1 MFLNKV
7 EITNFRVYYGK
18 NSLDFGRSRASDGRN
33 VYIIGGLTGYG
44 KTSLLTAI
52 TLGLL
57 GKNTALLAFDEKATN
72 SILIDSHYKELLQKN
87 FSKTAIAKGETQMSV
102 KLIFDDQGVEL
113 HVERK
118 WWFDDQGVLQGEEL
132 NIFKNG
138 APLEIAKGVD
148 PQELKEEFIET
159 KIPPHIAK
167 FFFFDGEEIR
177 KIAEKDP
184 SGAVVSGLNSL
195 LGFAMLQRLVDD
207 LEKTKRDI
215 KTETGS
221 SPTKTDLLKA
231 EAELSAKEDELKG
244 IIEDLEDKS
253 REREKFIQQFKAV
266 KAQISAM
273 LGGGDPE
280 TQNKIQEQIDELE
293 IEDRNIASEIGK
305 FCGDLLFLSMP
316 KSLFKRLN
324 EQLTGELT
332 RKEWEGK
339 KNLLSPQKV
348 KIIEG
353 LFGPSAPQPEPP
365 LTPQQKDFFI
375 TRLEDEWS
383 NMFNPPPE
391 GMADNIIHSYFSESD
406 TRDVLSKL
414 EDIKKQTQQHL
425 HSRIIRR
432 NEIDRRIHE
441 LKEKRRRMTTGPEF
455 QELLGKR
462 DELNTRIGRLDSE
475 IEGLQRRIPPIQ
487 NEISSLKKRCT
498 DLENEVITTEQ
509 GHKLIDTCKRLHET
523 VEEFMKE
530 LRNKRVA
537 GLSQKMTNMY
547 KTLAHKEDLVNNISI
562 NSTSYKVIM
571 KGKDGN
577 ELPDGSAGESE
588 IFALSMIYGLA
599 EISRRNLPFIIDTPF
614 GRLDSPHRD
623 NIVSRYFPKI
633 SYQVI
638 VFSSDTELNEKWYRA
653 IEPYVAKSFLLE
665 FDRQTKTTNISENC
679 YFKFE

>member
-18 NSLDFGRSRASDGRN
+18 NILDFGRSNKDRN

-57 GKNTALLAFDEKATN
+57 GKNATHLAFDEKTASN
-72 SILIDSHYKELLQKN
+72 FNIDSQYRELLQKN
-87 FSKTAIAKGETQMSV
+87 FSKTALAKGEQQMSV
-102 KLIFDDQGVEL
+102 KLIFDDKGTEL

-118 WWFDDQGVLQGEEL
+118 WWLDDQGVLQDEEL
-132 NIFKNG
+132 NVFQNG

-159 KIPPHIAK
+159 KIPPQVAK

-195 LGFAMLQRLVDD
+195 LGFAMLQRLEED

-215 KTETGS
+215 KTETGN

-231 EAELSAKEDELKG
+231 ETELSEKEEELGK
-244 IIEDLEDKS
+244 ITEDLEERARD
-253 REREKFIQQFKAV
+253 REKIMQQFKNV
-266 KAQISAM
+266 KAEISAM
-273 LGGGDPE
+273 LGGDEPE
-280 TQNKIQEQIDELE
+280 TQNKIQEQLEELDV
-293 IEDRNIASEIGK
+293 EDRNIASEIGK

-316 KSLFKRLN
+316 KTLFKRLN
-324 EQLTGELT
+324 KQLTGELT

-353 LFGPSAPQPEPP
+353 LFGQSSPQPEPP
-365 LTPQQKDFFI
+365 LIPQQKDFLI
-375 TRLEDEWS
+375 NRLDKEWN

-391 GMADNIIHSYFSESD
+391 GMADNIIHKDFSEDD
-406 TRDVLSKL
+406 TRDVIRKL
-414 EDIKKQTQQHL
+414 EEIKKQTQQQL
-425 HSRIIRR
+425 HSRILRR
-432 NEIDRRIHE
+432 NEIDRRTNE

-462 DELNTRIGRLDSE
+462 DEINTKIGRLDTE
-475 IEGLQRRIPPIQ
+475 IEGLERRIPPIQ

-498 DLENEVITTEQ
+498 DLENEVISTEQ
-509 GHKLIDTCKRLHET
+509 GHKLIDTCKRLYET
-523 VEEFMKE
+523 VDEFMRE
-530 LRNKRVA
+530 LRNKRVT
-537 GLSQKMTNMY
+537 GLSQKMTGMY
-547 KTLAHKEDLVNNISI
+547 KTLAHKEDLVNTISI
-562 NSTSYKVIM
+562 NPTSYKVIM

-633 SYQVI
+633 SHQVI
-638 VFSSDTELNEKWYRA
+638 IFSSDTELNEKWYRA

-665 FDRQTKTTNISENC
+665 FDKQTKTTTISENR

>member
-1 MFLNKV
+1 L
-7 EITNFRVYYGK
+7 E
-18 NSLDFGRSRASDGRN
+18 
-33 VYIIGGLTGYG
+33 
-44 KTSLLTAI
+44 
-52 TLGLL
+52 
-57 GKNTALLAFDEKATN
+57 EKA
-72 SILIDSHYKELLQKN
+72 
-87 FSKTAIAKGETQMSV
+87 
-102 KLIFDDQGVEL
+102 
-113 HVERK
+113 
-118 WWFDDQGVLQGEEL
+118 
-132 NIFKNG
+132 
-138 APLEIAKGVD
+138 
-148 PQELKEEFIET
+148 
-159 KIPPHIAK
+159 
-167 FFFFDGEEIR
+167 
-177 KIAEKDP
+177 
-184 SGAVVSGLNSL
+184 
-195 LGFAMLQRLVDD
+195 
-207 LEKTKRDI
+207 RD
-215 KTETGS
+215 
-221 SPTKTDLLKA
+221 
-231 EAELSAKEDELKG
+231 
-244 IIEDLEDKS
+244 
-253 REREKFIQQFKAV
+253 REKIMQQFKNV
-266 KAQISAM
+266 KVEISAM
-273 LGGGDPE
+273 LGGDEPE
-280 TQNKIQEQIDELE
+280 IQNKIQEQIEALE
-293 IEDRNIASEIGK
+293 GEDRNIASEIGK

-316 KSLFKRLN
+316 KTLFKRLN

-365 LTPQQKDFFI
+365 LIPQQKDFFI
-375 TRLEDEWS
+375 NRLEDEWS

-391 GMADNIIHSYFSESD
+391 GMADNIIHLYFSESD
-406 TRDVLSKL
+406 TRDVLNKL
-414 EDIKKQTQQHL
+414 EEIKKQTQQHL
-425 HSRIIRR
+425 HSRILRR

-455 QELLGKR
+455 NELLERR

-498 DLENEVITTEQ
+498 DLGKEVITTEQ
-509 GHKLIDTCKRLHET
+509 GHKLIETCKRLHET
-523 VEEFMKE
+523 VEEFMRE

-547 KTLAHKEDLVNNISI
+547 KTLAHKEDLVNTISI
-562 NSTSYKVIM
+562 NPTSYKVIM

-633 SYQVI
+633 SHQVI
-638 VFSSDTELNEKWYRA
+638 IFSSDTELNEKWYGA

-665 FDRQTKTTNISENC
+665 FDRQTKTTNIFENR
-679 YFKFE
+679 YFKFQ